1 MNKKV
6 WIAITI
12 GLWLVALATS
22 HRRCRSAWWS
32 YGIDVR
38 VCPEGTPR
46 SSARLDVTGLRRGA
60 PGQVSLQALAHYTT
74 HEADG
79 ELRAVVGHVTA
90 VELSLIGARGAVA
103 ARAGEAAGAGGG
115 VGRAAGGAA
124 TWPLEASDWER
135 AGGAWVAKL
144 VLPVVPDGDYQLHAS
159 YETPLGKGEVSVPV
173 ALYTPARIHVI
184 TDRPLYEPGNTVR
197 FRAVVLRARDLVP
210 LDHRPGSWSVRDPS
224 GEVLLDEAAPA
235 GEWGV
240 VAGSFPLDRVAAT
253 GEWKVAWR
261 SADAVDE
268 VSFTVEPFTLP
279 RFRVDAIADRA
290 FYQAGDRPR
299 IKGAVLYS
307 SGAPVG
313 DAALDVAWEATGGW
327 PPPVA
332 WQASELPAHAR
343 TAANGRFEL
352 ALPQIPADLQGTAT
366 LTARISAVDPAGDRA
381 TGVARV
387 LLSQDA
393 MEVSAVTELGDGLVE
408 SFNNRLYLRV
418 ATPDGR
424 VIANTKIT
432 VARAWQP
439 NDRGIEARLDEDG
452 VASLQLDPGAPV
464 NIVIPAVPWRP
475 APKQEVV
482 ARGET
487 RELIGGEGAPLVDQ
501 VALDRWLPAL
511 APCAKWV
518 APPSASAKL
527 ALRVDPA
534 GAVIVATGRGA
545 ALEDCAARAV
555 AGQRLP
561 PGRDRL
567 YAVDWQFSEPELPSL
582 AVAIDGALDVPGG
595 LEARLTELVRGT
607 RDCLPATAGALGSL
621 LSWRTRAGSDQ
632 AEITGWIA
640 DPAVAAAADPG
651 ERAPRAALAC
661 VTSRLAR
668 GTRLV
673 LAERAAFDGM
683 GVARFTVEPP
693 ATDAQPRPQ
702 PTTMLGYELVVT
714 ADLAGR
720 GRASTKLRLAPGTVP
735 KLRMRVTPVLP
746 NPGEPVTAE
755 LIRGPQ
761 FTGTL
766 PARLAL
772 DCLTHHVEVPLD
784 RDRRA
789 VFPLAGEVEGWCTAS
804 GGGAR
809 ALVYVRPR
817 AELTVSVVPGR
828 ERYAPGDKAE
838 LAIQTTLGGKGGPAA
853 VGLFGVDDSLGQLVP
868 LPGADALGRVRPV
881 VETGSPAFGVLDGQA
896 LALGRIRGANAAAA
910 TVLRVTSIPTPPQ
923 LDAVVDGH
931 AESKFDPIEELT
943 DRFYA
948 VLAELHAEVRG
959 WEAKAPPAEKMTPA
973 TMARLWQAALA
984 ACAARGVAV
993 TDAYGRTLRL
1003 SRLPS
1008 DLLSLTDPRAV
1019 VVVAT
1024 RLTED
1029 VENWPAWVAKEGP

>member
-22 HRRCRSAWWS
+22 RHRCSSAWWS
-32 YGIDVR
+32 YGIDVSA
-38 VCPEGTPR
+38 CPDGTPR
-46 SSARLDVTGLRRGA
+46 QSARLDVAGLRRGA

-74 HEADG
+74 RAADG
-79 ELRAVVGHVTA
+79 ELRAAVRHVTA
-90 VELSLIGARGAVA
+90 IELSLIGAKTAAGVA
-103 ARAGEAAGAGGG
+103 AA
-115 VGRAAGGAA
+115 
-124 TWPLEASDWER
+124 WPLEASGWEHT
-135 AGGAWVAKL
+135 GGSSVAN
-144 VLPVVPDGDYQLHAS
+144 VALPVVPDGDYQLRAS
-159 YETPLGKGEVSVPV
+159 YETSLGKGEVSVPI
-173 ALYTPARIHVI
+173 ALYAPARIHVI

-210 LDHRPGSWSVRDPS
+210 LDHRPGSWLLRDPS
-224 GEVLLDEAAPA
+224 GEILLEETAPA
-235 GEWGV
+235 GAWGV
-240 VAGSFPLDRVAAT
+240 VAGSFPLDKAAAT
-253 GEWKVAWR
+253 GAWKIAWR

-313 DAALDVAWEATGGW
+313 GAALDIAWEVSGGW

-332 WQASELPAHAR
+332 WQASELPVHAR
-343 TAANGRFEL
+343 TTANGRFEL

-381 TGVARV
+381 IGAARV

-393 MEVSAVTELGDGLVE
+393 IEVSAVTELGDGLVE

-439 NDRGIEARLDEDG
+439 NDRGIAAELDEDG

-464 NIVIPAVPWRP
+464 NIVIPAAPWRP
-475 APKQEVV
+475 TPKRQVV
-482 ARGET
+482 ARGGT
-487 RELIGGEGAPLVDQ
+487 RELIGGEAATLADQ
-501 VALDRWLPAL
+501 VELDRWLPAL
-511 APCAKWV
+511 APCATWV
-518 APPSASAKL
+518 EPSGGSAKL

-534 GAVIVATGRGA
+534 GAVIVATAHGA
-545 ALEDCAARAV
+545 VLDACAARAV
-555 AGQRLP
+555 AGRRLP
-561 PGRDRL
+561 AGRDRL
-567 YAVDWQFSEPELPSL
+567 YAVDWQFTEPALPSL
-582 AVAIDGALDVPGG
+582 AVAIDGALDVPPG
-595 LEARLTELVRGT
+595 LADRLTELARGA
-607 RDCLPATAGALGSL
+607 RDCLPATAGALPSL
-621 LSWRTRAGSDQ
+621 MSWRVRGGSAQ
-632 AEITGWIA
+632 VELTGWIA
-640 DPAVAAAADPG
+640 DPAVSEIADP
-651 ERAPRAALAC
+651 ERRAALAC
-661 VTSRLAR
+661 VTSRLAGR
-668 GTRLV
+668 APIA
-673 LAERAAFDGM
+673 LAAPAASDGI
-683 GVARFTVEPP
+683 GVARFTVELP
-693 ATDAQPRPQ
+693 AGTVQQRPQ

-714 ADLAGR
+714 AELTGR
-720 GRASTKLRLAPGTVP
+720 GRVSTKLRVPPGTVP
-735 KLRMRVTPVLP
+735 DLRMRVTPVLP
-746 NPGEPVTAE
+746 NPGEPVTAQ

-761 FTGTL
+761 FTGRL
-766 PARLAL
+766 PERLAL
-772 DCLTHHVEVPLD
+772 DCLTHHVEAPLD
-784 RDRRA
+784 GDRRA
-789 VFPLAGEVEGWCTAS
+789 TLAIDGAVEGWCTVS
-804 GGGAR
+804 GGGVH

-817 AELTVSVVPGR
+817 AELTVSVVPKR
-828 ERYAPGDKAE
+828 DRYAPGDRAE

-853 VGLFGVDDSLGQLVP
+853 VGLFGVDDSLAQLVP

-881 VETGSPAFGVLDGQA
+881 VETQAPAFGVLDGQA

-910 TVLRVTSIPTPPQ
+910 TVLRVTSIPAPPQ
-923 LDAVVDGH
+923 LDAVVDSH
-931 AESKFDPIEELT
+931 AESTFDPIEELT

-948 VLAELHAEVRG
+948 VLAELHAQVRA
-959 WEAKAPPAEKMTPA
+959 WEAKAPAAEKMAPA
-973 TMARLWQAALA
+973 TMARLWQAAIA
-984 ACAARGVAV
+984 ACAARGVQV
-993 TDAYGRTLRL
+993 VDAYGRTLRL
-1003 SRLPS
+1003 SRLPP

-1029 VENWPAWVAKEGP
+1029 VENWPAWVARERP